1 MPQPGVSHI
10 KDTATNNASVVRP
23 SSTEASGR
31 PRTEHTRKTLVNS
44 AASPP
49 PTFRDMLGYT
59 KIASP

>member
-49 PTFRDMLGYT
+49 RPSAICWAIPKLP
-59 KIASP
+59 AL